1 MTYTMYFQVLFFH
14 YFIVI
19 LFTAATATFLSLPP
33 VEVTDRG
40 GEWQLLQKSI
50 GIVAMHIQ
58 LLHNDH
64 VVIFDRTNFGL
75 SNLSL
80 PNARC
85 RRNPREMVVK
95 NDCTAHSIEYDVA
108 ANSYRALFVETDT
121 WCSSGAVMPTAHW
134 SKPAVTMTASVSSGP
149 SPHGRQII
157 IGGTSQFNYE
167 FYPKK
172 DATDSNTYTLPFLQ
186 QTNDP
191 GAENNLYPFVFLN
204 VDGNLFIFAN
214 NRAILFNYQ
223 KSTIERTYP
232 TIPGGEPRNYP
243 STGSAVL
250 LPLRNLSKPN
260 VEAEVLVCGGAPK
273 GSFEQAKTGKFIPAL
288 NTCGRITITDSNP
301 KWEMETMPSGR
312 AMNDMVILPNGN
324 VLLINGI
331 ALGTAGWE
339 FGREPVLNP
348 FLYKTY
354 GRAGSRFEV
363 QNPSNIPRVY
373 HSTAILLRD
382 GRVLVAGSNPHAGY
396 SFNNVTFPTELRLE
410 AYSPTYL
417 DPRFEDVRPKIIA
430 PTLQSQTKVKYGQ
443 KLTLRFGVTAALVR
457 NSVAVTM
464 VAPPFNTHSFSMN
477 QRLLVLDPSD
487 VRDVGKLSYEVDV
500 TMPGSAVLAPP
511 GFYLLFVVHQEVPSH
526 GIWVQIL

>member
-1 MTYTMYFQVLFFH
+1 
-14 YFIVI
+14 
-19 LFTAATATFLSLPP
+19 
-33 VEVTDRG
+33 
-40 GEWQLLQKSI
+40 
-50 GIVAMHIQ
+50 
-58 LLHNDH
+58 
-64 VVIFDRTNFGL
+64 
-75 SNLSL
+75 
-80 PNARC
+80 
-85 RRNPREMVVK
+85 
-95 NDCTAHSIEYDVA
+95 
-108 ANSYRALFVETDT
+108 
-121 WCSSGAVMPTAHW
+121 
-134 SKPAVTMTASVSSGP
+134 
-149 SPHGRQII
+149 
-157 IGGTSQFNYE
+157 
-167 FYPKK
+167 
-172 DATDSNTYTLPFLQ
+172 
-186 QTNDP
+186 
-191 GAENNLYPFVFLN
+191 
-204 VDGNLFIFAN
+204 
-214 NRAILFNYQ
+214 
-223 KSTIERTYP
+223 
-232 TIPGGEPRNYP
+232 
-243 STGSAVL
+243 
-250 LPLRNLSKPN
+250 
-260 VEAEVLVCGGAPK
+260 
-273 GSFEQAKTGKFIPAL
+273 
-288 NTCGRITITDSNP
+288 
-301 KWEMETMPSGR
+301 METMPSGR

-417 DPRFEDVRPKIIA
+417 DPRFEDVP
-430 PTLQSQTKVKYGQ
+430 
-443 KLTLRFGVTAALVR
+443 ALVR